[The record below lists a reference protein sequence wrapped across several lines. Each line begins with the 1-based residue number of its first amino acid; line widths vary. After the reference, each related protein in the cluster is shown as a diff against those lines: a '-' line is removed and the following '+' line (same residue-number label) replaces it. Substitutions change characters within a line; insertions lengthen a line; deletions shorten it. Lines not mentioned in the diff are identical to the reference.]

1 MTFFEVHTPKC
12 EVYAILY
19 FWRLPKVSE
28 IPLGSLTHDTNK
40 ESRVMCNG
48 EPFYDP
54 SGKKHPHAVVR
65 AMYHISYMIRS
76 EFIRSNHIPMVFDD
90 NSCSIEEYERQ
101 TNCFNP
107 ISGINHLILRDD
119 GEGDACPMIPTR
131 RKLVRG
137 QILRKMKTSAF
148 ISHENKI
155 YLEIRNK
162 EERCDCQETY
172 ATNHEGIFIR
182 KINEVC
188 HPLPMDV
195 VPHPTTIILEF
206 HENTKVNSFYH
217 IIKPET

>member
-1 MTFFEVHTPKC
+1 
-12 EVYAILY
+12 
-19 FWRLPKVSE
+19 
-28 IPLGSLTHDTNK
+28 
-40 ESRVMCNG
+40 MCDG
-48 EPFYDP
+48 EPYHDP

-65 AMYHISYMIRS
+65 AMYHISYMICS
-76 EFIRSNHIPMVFDD
+76 GFIRSVHIPMVFDD

-101 TNCFNP
+101 TICFNP
-107 ISGINHLILRDD
+107 ISGINHL
-119 GEGDACPMIPTR
+119 
-131 RKLVRG
+131 G
-137 QILRKMKTSAF
+137 QILRKINTSAF

-162 EERCDCQETY
+162 EEKCDCQETY

-188 HPLPMDV
+188 PPLPMHV
-195 VPHPTTIILEF
+195 VPQPATIILEF